1 METQTPLPTLSR
13 GTANLI
19 TAVNEDEIR
28 RRSELPRGR
37 DDDSAVS
44 RWEVEH
50 LWGELSRQGLTG
62 EVVVL
67 RFAYALVGHLV
78 DGIRFE
84 SAPYRLVVADED
96 LAGVTWE
103 SRLMSEPQLGQA
115 RERLLD
121 AIRELRVYQ
130 EGDVRAPHKP
140 LLLAL
145 VLAGYAKGT
154 AKRWVTYSQV
164 EGGLRSL
171 IRQFSLLSPDI
182 EAQEPFWRLKSSG
195 VWTLGADGELDFTH
209 TSPPAIQ
216 QLRTH
221 NVRGGFDDLTDRA
234 LWTDDTLAA
243 EAINEILQVHFPSER
258 HEELREALS
267 LVVPESAGLDRLLAS
282 ATGQPDLHVLLR
294 WQPSQNPSTVA
305 EHRAVAD
312 REGSVWWGKIG
323 DPARAAISA
332 VNLKRLRNQMQAGR
346 ATHVYLYRPGE
357 VWRTDLQQV
366 ETDKS
371 AIDPALVPGYYEA
384 QTTHHL
390 WLRLANFTH
399 LPDTATGDLV
409 LASSGKALNFAG
421 QSSIFLVN
429 ETAAR
434 GDGVAAASDDRYFI
448 LVTGADQ
455 HNEQYGDRLGERL
468 GFDADVPGRNRLLS
482 AGQGQ
487 FIYYQSGRGTPAHP
501 SCFIGSGR
509 VSEVLERE
517 PGEDGKRQWG
527 AVLEGYMPFPS
538 PVPRTVYAPSPW
550 SFQHGIAEITREQFE
565 HIIALGSG
573 SPAASGATAELTAAA
588 LEAAA
593 LGRGLRIDR
602 GVYQA
607 LVAALRS
614 GKHVILTGPPGTA
627 KTTLAEVTAQVAR
640 RAGLCAGHT
649 LTTATA
655 DWTTYETIGGLAPSA
670 SSGQLVFRPGHF
682 LTSAVENKWL
692 VIDELNRSNFDR
704 AFGQL
709 FTVLSGQS
717 VALPYED
724 ETIHKPIALVR
735 HDDVTYSDKDY
746 KLIRIPADWRIVATM
761 NVFDK
766 SLLFEMSFA
775 LMRRFAFVEVPAP
788 EEQVF
793 KTLWEPYVEDLEDS
807 LAADVRDTLAS
818 LLAVRAIKDVGPA
831 VFIDM
836 ARFAAEKP
844 GFARDRL
851 AYQLFYSYLLPQFEG
866 IDNKTGQRLYRLI
879 APLVGTELRPR
890 LRATLRDVLGVT
902 VAEAPPSSEGEFPP
916 EPDGAEA

>member
-1 METQTPLPTLSR
+1 
-13 GTANLI
+13 
-19 TAVNEDEIR
+19 
-28 RRSELPRGR
+28 
-37 DDDSAVS
+37 
-44 RWEVEH
+44 
-50 LWGELSRQGLTG
+50 
-62 EVVVL
+62 
-67 RFAYALVGHLV
+67 LVGHLV

-96 LAGVTWE
+96 LADVSWE
-103 SRLMSEPQLGQA
+103 SRLLGEPHLGQA
-115 RERLLD
+115 RERLLA
-121 AIRELRVYQ
+121 AIQELRVYQ
-130 EGDVRAPHKP
+130 EGDIRAPHKP

-154 AKRWVTYSQV
+154 AKRSVRYSEV
-164 EGGLRSL
+164 EGRLRSL
-171 IRQFSLLSPDI
+171 IRQFSSLSPDI

-195 VWTLGADGELDFTH
+195 VWTLGADGELHLDQ
-209 TSPPAIQ
+209 TSPPSIQ
-216 QLRTH
+216 QLRDL

-234 LWTDDTLAA
+234 LWTDETLAA
-243 EAINEILQVHFPSER
+243 DAIDEILQVHFPSER
-258 HEELREALS
+258 HAELREALG
-267 LVVPESAGLDRLLAS
+267 LVAPGSADLEGMIDS
-282 ATGQPDLHVLLR
+282 AMGQRDLHVLLR

-305 EHRAVAD
+305 DHRAVAD

-332 VNLKRLRNQMQAGR
+332 ANLQRLRSQLQAGR

-357 VWRTDLQQV
+357 LWRTDLQQV

-371 AIDPALVPGYYEA
+371 AIDPALVPGYYAAE
-384 QTTHHL
+384 TTHHL
-390 WLRLANFTH
+390 WLRLANFTS
-399 LPDTATGDLV
+399 LPDSTTGELV
-409 LASSGKALNFAG
+409 LASSGKPLNFAG
-421 QSSIFLVN
+421 QSSMFLVN
-429 ETAAR
+429 ETATGGESVTA
-434 GDGVAAASDDRYFI
+434 VSDDRYFI

-455 HNEQYGDRLGERL
+455 HHEQYGDRLGERL
-468 GFDADVPGRNRLLS
+468 GFDADVLGRNRLLS
-482 AGQGQ
+482 AGSGQ
-487 FIYYQSGRGTPAHP
+487 FIYYQSGRGAPAHP
-501 SCFIGSGR
+501 SCFIGSGH
-509 VSEVLERE
+509 VSEVLEKE
-517 PGEDGKRQWG
+517 PGENGKRQWE
-527 AVLEGYMPFPS
+527 AVLEDYTPFPS

-565 HIIALGSG
+565 HILALGSG
-573 SPAASGATAELTAAA
+573 SPEASAATAELTAAA

-593 LGRGLRIDR
+593 VERGLRIDR

-627 KTTLAEVTAQVAR
+627 KTTLAEVTAQLAR
-640 RAGLCAGHT
+640 HAGLCAGHT

-670 SSGQLVFRPGHF
+670 RSGQLVFRPGHF
-682 LTSAVENKWL
+682 LTAAVQNKWL

-724 ETIHKPIALVR
+724 ETTKRPIALAR
-735 HDDVTYSDKDY
+735 HDDTTYSDQDY

-775 LMRRFAFVEVPAP
+775 LMRRFAFIEVPAP

-793 KTLWEPYVEDLEDS
+793 KTLWAPIVEDLEDN
-807 LAADVRDTLAS
+807 LAADVRDTLTG

-836 ARFAAEKP
+836 ARFAAEEP
-844 GFARDRL
+844 GFSRGRL

-890 LRATLRDVLGVT
+890 LRATLRDVLGVS
-902 VAEAPPSSEGEFPP
+902 VAEAPPSSEEEFPP
-916 EPDGAEA
+916 EPDEEA